1 MNTNLVFRF
10 EGILTNDFKTWRV
23 YLGNKFLVLSSKKKV
38 YFTTFHAINQ
48 ANQLAEK
55 DLVMEEDD
63 ITRNIA
69 KKIEKNMCAI
79 KVDEIA
85 VNQLLNERIL
95 ESGFKIYFINSED

>member
-1 MNTNLVFRF
+1 
-10 EGILTNDFKTWRV
+10 
-23 YLGNKFLVLSSKKKV
+23 
-38 YFTTFHAINQ
+38 
-48 ANQLAEK
+48 
-55 DLVMEEDD
+55 MEEDD

-79 KVDEIA
+79 KVDEIT